1 MCRHSVVWVAISA
14 ALLASAGCGA
24 ADTRP
29 DSTAEAPVR
38 AAPQPAQPPVA
49 APAEFSVRDKETKDK
64 DKRGNTPP
72 GMDRSG
78 GGPTSG
84 AILDPEGAVT
94 KEPVLRE
101 R

>member
-1 MCRHSVVWVAISA
+1 MCGHSLVWVAVSA
-14 ALLASAGCGA
+14 ALLASAGCVA

-29 DSTAEAPVR
+29 DPRAQTPVR
-38 AAPQPAQPPVA
+38 AAPQPAVTE
-49 APAEFSVRDKETKDK
+49 PAEFSVRDKETKDK

-84 AILDPEGAVT
+84 AILDPDGAVT